1 MVHLTAGT
9 TGRKPAARVLV
20 VDDSD
25 QLVSLIE
32 MWLEDEGYDV
42 VTAASGREALE
53 SAAACR
59 PDIVLLDLVIP
70 APDGL
75 VVCERLRQ
83 QAHPPVIVLMTGVTE
98 PARLRRADEC
108 GTFLLLQKPLT
119 QQTVLDA
126 MSRAR
131 RQRWSEGSGM
141 QIGA

>member
-1 MVHLTAGT
+1 MTALAGLLTAMVT
-9 TGRKPAARVLV
+9 PFQPDGRVDEYAV
-20 VDDSD
+20 VA
-25 QLVSLIE
+25 
-32 MWLEDEGYDV
+32 M
-42 VTAASGREALE
+42 GRH
-53 SAAACR
+53 
-59 PDIVLLDLVIP
+59 LL
-70 APDGL
+70 AHGSDGL
-75 VVCERLRQ
+75 VVCERIRQ